1 MPHDNIPG
9 WAAFGPLYRS
19 FAANLAK
26 TGDKVVETG
35 LLFGKSIVLLDEEA
49 RARGVQLDIWGVD
62 PFEDNGHW
70 LPATHPFR
78 DLAMSL
84 GGPYAAFNALMY
96 KDAPQTLE
104 RLHVLRMPS
113 VQGSRFFEDG
123 SLAMVMIDDAHSY
136 EGCLE
141 SIRAWLPKVRAGG
154 VLAGDDY
161 DEANFPGVVRAV
173 REVFSDDF
181 HVQGTTWIAGSRRD
195 WEAPA
200 DAAAPPPS
208 QYDGSVEGI
217 EREYDLG
224 SLPDLNEPTVLDV
237 GANRGSFALAV
248 LRRYPGAKVEC
259 YEPHPDA
266 FSQLEQGPLASVP
279 LVHPYNAAVV
289 HPAKGNV
296 RLYEGVSGTHEASL
310 RDDVRWPHC
319 SQKLDTWHDVETIDA
334 ADLAPCDLLK
344 VDTEGSEVE
353 ILNGYQHL
361 GQVKVLLVEAHAVGG
376 DLRGQIQEIARIAQA
391 AGLEPVDIRGT
402 VIRFVRKAAG
412 LSVKVLPGLGLDTA
426 WMVVESIGGARWLG
440 KAVAAEDGVVV
451 LSPAFEMAPTKLFFP
466 QPQAGNDTLGLGE
479 LTLSGFWT
487 SMGTPNRKVTVRW
500 ASCER
505 LTDLPAEQQQQWVA
519 DIAHALGVKT
529 PEPRLAV
536 AP

>member
-1 MPHDNIPG
+1 MTELPG
-9 WAAFGPLYRS
+9 WAAFADVYRA
-19 FAANLAK
+19 FAKHLAK

-35 LLFGKSIVLLDEEA
+35 VLFGKSVTILDEA
-49 RARGVQLDIWGVD
+49 AQAAGVELDIYAVD

-70 LPATHPFR
+70 LPAVHPYR
-78 DLAMSL
+78 DLAMKL
-84 GGPYAAFNALMY
+84 GGPYEAFKTLMEAA
-96 KDAPQTLE
+96 APETYA
-104 RLHVLRMPS
+104 RLHVVRKES
-113 VQGSRFFEDG
+113 VAAAKDFEDG

-141 SIRAWLPKVRAGG
+141 SIRAWAPKLRQGG
-154 VLAGDDY
+154 ILAGDDY
-161 DEANFPGVVRAV
+161 HETGFPGVVRAV
-173 REVFSDDF
+173 KAFFGENF
-181 HVQGTTWIAGSRRD
+181 HLQGTTWIAGPRRD
-195 WEAPA
+195 WEKYEAPP
-200 DAAAPPPS
+200 PPPS

-224 SLPDLNEPTVLDV
+224 SLPDLDGPVILDI
-237 GANRGSFALAV
+237 GANEGSFSRAALQ
-248 LRRYPGAKVEC
+248 RYPGARAVHC
-259 YEPHPDA
+259 YEPHPGAYEKLSELDD
-266 FSQLEQGPLASVP
+266 LRVTRER
-279 LVHPYNAAVV
+279 AAVL
-289 HPAKGNV
+289 HPARGVVK
-296 RLYEGVSGTHEASL
+296 LYDGVSGTHEASV

-319 SQKLDTWHDVETIDA
+319 SQKLDEFFEVQSIDA
-334 ADLAPCDLLK
+334 DSLPVADVVK

-353 ILNGYQHL
+353 ILTGYPYL
-361 GQVKVLLVEAHAVGG
+361 STVKVLLVECHAVGG
-376 DLRGQIQEIARIAQA
+376 DLRGQMQTIARIGQE
-391 AGLEPVDIRGT
+391 AGLEPVDVRGT
-402 VIRFVRKAAG
+402 IIRFVRKAAG
-412 LSVKVLPGLGLDTA
+412 LSIKVLPGLGLDTA

-505 LTDLPAEQQQQWVA
+505 LTDLPGEQQQQWIK
-519 DIAHALGVKT
+519 DIAFALGIKT